1 MPTHKSAEKRVRQ
14 TEKRTARNKAVR
26 SKFNTEIRRF
36 EQAVKNEEDKDVI
49 EQRLRQAIKTIDQT
63 ASKGVIHE
71 NKAARIKSRLMKKF
85 NKLN

>member
-36 EQAVKNEEDKDVI
+36 EQAVKNEEGKDII
-49 EQRLRQAIKTIDQT
+49 EQRLRQAVKTIDQT